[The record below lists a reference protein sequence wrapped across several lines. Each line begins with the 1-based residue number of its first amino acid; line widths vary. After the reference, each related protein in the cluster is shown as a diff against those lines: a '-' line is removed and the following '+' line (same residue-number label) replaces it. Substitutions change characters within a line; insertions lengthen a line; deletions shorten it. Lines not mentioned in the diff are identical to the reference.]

1 MEKERPSMML
11 PARTTIEAN
20 AIPKEVMK
28 TRRSTK
34 DEEGTFAPLNHIRA
48 IFEMPGFSYYA
59 EFVPTR
65 V

>member
-1 MEKERPSMML
+1 MML

-48 IFEMPGFSYYA
+48 IFDFSYYA